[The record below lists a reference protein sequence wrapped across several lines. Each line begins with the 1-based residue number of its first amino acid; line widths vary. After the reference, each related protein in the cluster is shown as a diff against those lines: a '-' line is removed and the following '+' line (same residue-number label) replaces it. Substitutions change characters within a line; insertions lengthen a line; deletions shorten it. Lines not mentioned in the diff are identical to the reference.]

1 MNTCDTIVDNNNLS
15 KYTNKKACI
24 NWKNFGNELVGI
36 NRIKLSNNISKIWWY
51 NITVLFNLGVIYCM
65 SREKERKKYEKQL
78 EKTAKEI
85 IKNID

>member
-1 MNTCDTIVDNNNLS
+1 MIFSFFVIL
-15 KYTNKKACI
+15 A
-24 NWKNFGNELVGI
+24 F
-36 NRIKLSNNISKIWWY
+36 IKLSNNISKIWWY

-65 SREKERKKYEKQL
+65 SREKEKKKYVKQL

>member
-1 MNTCDTIVDNNNLS
+1 MIFSFFVIL
-15 KYTNKKACI
+15 A
-24 NWKNFGNELVGI
+24 F
-36 NRIKLSNNISKIWWY
+36 IKLSNNISKIWY

-65 SREKERKKYEKQL
+65 SREKERKKYVKQL

>member
-1 MNTCDTIVDNNNLS
+1 MIFSFFVIL
-15 KYTNKKACI
+15 A
-24 NWKNFGNELVGI
+24 F
-36 NRIKLSNNISKIWWY
+36 IKLSNNISKIWY

-65 SREKERKKYEKQL
+65 SREKERQKYVKQL